1 MDYHKD
7 MTMKT
12 ETKQTAYPSV
22 DAIFLD
28 VDGTLYD
35 HAAGCIPPRHLEAMK
50 ILQEGGTKVCLCSG
64 RCMPLLENLGILDQF
79 PFDGIVA
86 GNGSYVY
93 AQNGTLIF
101 DDPVD
106 PEAVKQIYALA
117 AAQSIPVFAAG
128 NHVLVTAMTPAVEDL
143 FAKISVK
150 DIPVRHPRPDDTF
163 AVLSLVEEHRKPHP
177 EFAVSGVKILE
188 NELSMDMMKDG
199 LSKYEGIRTLLD
211 HYGLKSYIAFGDAL
225 NDLEMLQHAD
235 VGVAMG
241 NAQPELLEVIPETCP
256 PVTEAGIYQWLQ
268 AHGYLDTAD
277 ASGADGQ

>member
-1 MDYHKD
+1 
-7 MTMKT
+7 
-12 ETKQTAYPSV
+12 
-22 DAIFLD
+22 
-28 VDGTLYD
+28 
-35 HAAGCIPPRHLEAMK
+35 
-50 ILQEGGTKVCLCSG
+50 
-64 RCMPLLENLGILDQF
+64 MPLLENLGILDQF

-211 HYGLKSYIAFGDAL
+211 HYGLKSYMAFGDAL
-225 NDLEMLQHAD
+225 NDLEMLQHAN

-268 AHGYLDTAD
+268 DHGYLDTAV
-277 ASGADGQ
+277 AAADGQ